1 MWMSTERYLGFGV
14 YDGIESRDAESMSL
28 WRRNPRRDA
37 VEQAIVDA
45 LRDVGAER
53 ITKVSGKGAPD
64 LVFQFRNRV
73 HAFEVK
79 TSTGKRTDAQKKTL
93 WPIVRSVEDVLRA
106 IGAVR

>member
-1 MWMSTERYLGFGV
+1 
-14 YDGIESRDAESMSL
+14 MSL

-37 VEQAIVDA
+37 VEAEIVAA

-79 TSTGKRTDAQKKTL
+79 TGKGKRTDAQKKTL
-93 WPIVRSVEDVLRA
+93 WPIVRSVEDALKA